1 MHARN
6 LALLQRDV
14 SDKYNFSTVGM
25 HEDVLW
31 TIAGQVSSL
40 YRSLLSGVFFCRI
53 LSRPAHALQLLRAIG
68 FLNKHGFAH
77 LDIKRE
83 NIVLEP
89 IDNDSDGDTFKRLFS
104 PLSQT
109 IDSAASCSPCV
120 ELSKIRVRIA
130 AAFYVHCLSAA
141 QVHLIDFGHAS
152 HMIHFSRQIQESD
165 KGISSFDNHCPKGYS
180 APEACVF

>member
-1 MHARN
+1 
-6 LALLQRDV
+6 V
-14 SDKYNFSTVGM
+14 
-25 HEDVLW
+25 
-31 TIAGQVSSL
+31 
-40 YRSLLSGVFFCRI
+40 
-53 LSRPAHALQLLRAIG
+53 QLLRAVG

-89 IDNDSDGDTFKRLFS
+89 IDNDSSDAVTFERLFS

-130 AAFYVHCLSAA
+130 AVFYVHCLSAA
-141 QVHLIDFGHAS
+141 QVHLVDFGHAS
-152 HMIHFSRQIQESD
+152 HMIHFSRQIQES
-165 KGISSFDNHCPKGYS
+165 SSSWRS
-180 APEACVF
+180 AGWMRRRCRCFSPHRH